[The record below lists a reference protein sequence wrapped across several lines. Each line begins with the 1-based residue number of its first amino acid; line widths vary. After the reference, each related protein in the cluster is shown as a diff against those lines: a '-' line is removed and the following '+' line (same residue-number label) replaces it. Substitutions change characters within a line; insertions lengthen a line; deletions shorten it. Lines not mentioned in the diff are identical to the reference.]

1 MTKPIIFCDFDG
13 TITESDNIL
22 RILNE
27 FAPPEA
33 ERVKDDILSQRM
45 SIVEGVT
52 KIFSMIPSSKKA
64 EIIEFILED
73 AIIREG
79 FKEFM
84 DFVKD
89 EQIPFYIVS
98 GGIDFFLEPLV
109 EPYGPYDGIYCNTAD
124 FSVNTI
130 QLDFPHKCDADC
142 QSKGCGCC
150 KPSVIR
156 TLAQDH
162 QLTIIIG
169 DSITDLEAAKMAD
182 LVIARDFLIEKCE
195 ELGIPYEPFKT
206 FIDVK
211 NILEE
216 KLQLTK

>member
-33 ERVKDDILSQRM
+33 ERVKDDILAQRI

-52 KIFSMIPSSKKA
+52 EIFSMIPSSKKA
-64 EIIEFILED
+64 DIIEFILED
-73 AIIREG
+73 AVIREG

-84 DFVKD
+84 NFVKD

-109 EPYGPYDGIYCNTAD
+109 DPYGPYDGIYCNTAD

-130 QLDFPHKCDADC
+130 QLGFPHKCDAKC

-162 QLTIIIG
+162 QMTIIIG
-169 DSITDLEAAKMAD
+169 DSITDLQAAKVAD

-195 ELGIPYEPFKT
+195 ELAIPYEPFKT

-211 NILEE
+211 NIIEE
-216 KLQLTK
+216 KLRLTK

>member
-22 RILNE
+22 RILNA

-33 ERVKDDILSQRM
+33 ERVKDDILAQRM

-52 KIFSMIPSSKKA
+52 EIFSMIPSSKKA
-64 EIIEFILED
+64 DIIEFILED
-73 AIIREG
+73 AVIREG

-89 EQIPFYIVS
+89 EQIPYYIVS

-124 FSVNTI
+124 FSGDTI
-130 QLDFPHKCDADC
+130 QLGFPHECDAQC
-142 QSKGCGCC
+142 HAKGCGCC

-162 QLTIIIG
+162 QMTIIIG

-195 ELGIPYEPFKT
+195 ELGIPYEPFET
-206 FIDVK
+206 FTDVK
-211 NILEE
+211 KIIKE

>member
-22 RILNE
+22 RILNT

-33 ERVKDDILSQRM
+33 ERVKDDILAQRM

-52 KIFSMIPSSKKA
+52 EIFSMISSSKKA
-64 EIIEFILED
+64 DIIEFILED
-73 AIIREG
+73 AVIREG

-124 FSVNTI
+124 FSGDTI
-130 QLDFPHKCDADC
+130 QLGFPHECDAQC
-142 QSKGCGCC
+142 HSKGCGCC

-162 QLTIIIG
+162 QMTIIIG

-195 ELGIPYEPFKT
+195 ELGIPYEPFET
-206 FIDVK
+206 FTDVK
-211 NILEE
+211 KLLKE